1 MQEAV
6 VEESSKNFTEV
17 KVWDLPIRLFHWTLV
32 IGVAAAYIS
41 AKYRF
46 SDVHVLVGYALCVLI
61 LARVSWGI
69 AGTKYARFTSFCFPF
84 SETAIYLRTMLHGK
98 PRHYVGHNPAGAL
111 MVFTML
117 ALLTLIFLTGL
128 ATLGAIDFDGPLSA
142 LANYLSDEASFL
154 IRHLHAWLVNI
165 GIALV
170 ALHLAGVMWG
180 SVQHRENLVK
190 AMITGN
196 KSESALSGTDSGINK

>member
-1 MQEAV
+1 
-6 VEESSKNFTEV
+6 
-17 KVWDLPIRLFHWTLV
+17 
-32 IGVAAAYIS
+32 
-41 AKYRF
+41 
-46 SDVHVLVGYALCVLI
+46 
-61 LARVSWGI
+61 
-69 AGTKYARFTSFCFPF
+69 
-84 SETAIYLRTMLHGK
+84 
-98 PRHYVGHNPAGAL
+98 
-111 MVFTML
+111 ML

-196 KSESALSGTDSGINK
+196 KSESALSGTNSEINK